1 MVNAALV
8 ISYLFLVLVVV
19 VIVVLCCL
27 SCGCHVPLGKCVRCF
42 CSNTTRCCNKLCP
55 RKKGEDEYKS
65 VLDQEEGSTKAKKA
79 KEADAKGNAADGAC
93 AAGCLHWMPFVLSCG
108 YCCGAYKEG
117 ESKPPRGSIPTVV
130 GQPVNATSSGSSTG
144 AGGIP
149 AIDVDEV
156 MGTDYVVA
164 VKMPLLSIS

>member
-1 MVNAALV
+1 MAAVCAELWLLLRRV
-8 ISYLFLVLVVV
+8 QGGRV
-19 VIVVLCCL
+19 
-27 SCGCHVPLGKCVRCF
+27 
-42 CSNTTRCCNKLCP
+42 
-55 RKKGEDEYKS
+55 
-65 VLDQEEGSTKAKKA
+65 
-79 KEADAKGNAADGAC
+79 EA
-93 AAGCLHWMPFVLSCG
+93 
-108 YCCGAYKEG
+108 
-117 ESKPPRGSIPTVV
+117 PRGSVPTVV